1 MYGAVCG
8 FVVLIAAAATA
19 ARALSLDQS
28 KGMIKFLLRNEGEIS
43 GIFLDTDPFRIED
56 RLKLFRSRKTP
67 RKINKRLSVCFF

>member
-1 MYGAVCG
+1 MRVRSCMW
-8 FVVLIAAAATA
+8 FCSVIAAAATA

-56 RLKLFRSRKTP
+56 RLKLFRSK
-67 RKINKRLSVCFF
+67 KNSKKN